1 MKGGKWLAILAA
13 ASLLAGCKGFWDL
26 PAGSSNGGG
35 GGTGNSSGVFYVA
48 NQATFQVAA
57 YSIVSG
63 KLTAVSG
70 SPYSL
75 GTSVAPRSLAVSPSA
90 NFLYAGTLAGG
101 IFLFS
106 IDSSGALTIGNNG
119 QAISA
124 DLAFAMQVD
133 PSGKWLVDAFPNLN
147 GGIQVNAIPIT
158 STGALDLTR
167 TEQIP
172 AAFAGASVNDLVFS
186 PDGGRVFVAAGTNG
200 TIVIPF
206 ATTSSAPL
214 NVSSA
219 LTIQPLHQGGSA
231 LSVAVDPNSSPRL
244 FYVGEVLGNSSGNS
258 GGLRVFNY
266 SSLSGGTLTQ
276 AGGSPLDT
284 GGTAPNAIL
293 PIASGSYVYVASGKG
308 TSQGVIQGYAI
319 TTGGTTAAP
328 TYTLAAAGSSVSAG
342 TLPSGLAED
351 NQSQYVLEINSGGS
365 PDLAAYTVS
374 SSGTLTSALTSAT
387 GTDPVQASAIVALP
401 K

>member
-1 MKGGKWLAILAA
+1 MKGGKWMAIAAA

-35 GGTGNSSGVFYVA
+35 GGTGNASGVFYVA
-48 NQATFQVAA
+48 NQATYQVVGF
-57 YSIVSG
+57 SVVSG

-70 SPYSL
+70 SPFNL
-75 GTSVAPRSLAVSPSA
+75 GTSVAPRSLAVSPSG

-101 IFLFS
+101 LFLFNIGS
-106 IDSSGALTIGNNG
+106 GGALSIGNSG
-119 QAISA
+119 QAISS
-124 DLAFAMQVD
+124 DLAFAMEVD
-133 PSGKWLVDAFPNLN
+133 PSGQWLVDAFPDLN
-147 GGIQVNAIPIT
+147 GGIQVDAIPIT
-158 STGALDLTR
+158 STGTLDLTR

-172 AAFAGASVNDLVFS
+172 PAFTGASVNDLVFS
-186 PDGGRVFVAAGTNG
+186 PGGGRVFLAAGTSG

-206 ATTSSAPL
+206 AANSSAPL

-231 LSVAVDPNSSPRL
+231 LSVAVDPNSRL
-244 FYVGEVLGNSSGNS
+244 LYVGETLGNSSGNS

-276 AGGSPLDT
+276 AGGSPISS

-293 PIASGSYVYVASGKG
+293 PIATGDYVYVADGQG
-308 TSQGVIQGYAI
+308 TSKGNIQGFAI
-319 TTGGTTAAP
+319 TTGGTAAAP
-328 TYTLAAAGSSVSAG
+328 TYSVATAGSLVSVG
-342 TLPSGLAED
+342 NLPSGMAED
-351 NQSQYVLEINSGGS
+351 NQGQYILEINSGGN
-365 PDLAAYTVS
+365 PDLAVFTMS
-374 SSGTLTSALTSAT
+374 NGTLTPALTSQT
-387 GTDPVQASAIVALP
+387 GTDPVQSSAIVALP